1 MVHPARPAI
10 PHARICAWLHVLSGV
25 AVMLLLS
32 ASLAYLA
39 SHYSGSAIPEQVK
52 ALLGSA
58 GVAIGTAVSGEAGE
72 PLQVPQTSPRDL
84 ARDVRPVRWLEI
96 GGGVA
101 FLAGKPIG
109 RPMLL
114 LSSSFQLINLPIGTA
129 LAVYSYWALLRA
141 PSGDSGG
148 DHTARS

>member
-58 GVAIGTAVSGEAGE
+58 GVAIGTAVCLVAGVE
-72 PLQVPQTSPRDL
+72 L
-84 ARDVRPVRWLEI
+84 I
-96 GGGVA
+96 GGVA